1 MKNCTLICEHLLT
14 TEYHRAYN
22 VTMLANMCRLR
33 MQLHF
38 ERRAIMNE
46 NEQVFGKFIEERR
59 KALGITLRGF
69 AAELDIAPAY
79 MSDIEKGRRYPPDK
93 KLDDIARILKLE
105 GTDKEKLLDMAALT
119 RVNTVSPDLPEYIM
133 DKDLARVALRR
144 AKAGNLSDEGWQE
157 VIDLINKKIDDE

>member
-1 MKNCTLICEHLLT
+1 
-14 TEYHRAYN
+14 
-22 VTMLANMCRLR
+22 
-33 MQLHF
+33 
-38 ERRAIMNE
+38 MNE

-93 KLDDIARILKLE
+93 KLDDIAFILKLE
-105 GTDKEKLLDMAALT
+105 GTEKDKLLDLAALT

-157 VIDLINKKIDDE
+157 VIDLINKKIGEE

>member
-1 MKNCTLICEHLLT
+1 
-14 TEYHRAYN
+14 
-22 VTMLANMCRLR
+22 
-33 MQLHF
+33 
-38 ERRAIMNE
+38 MNE

-59 KALGITLRGF
+59 KSLGITLRGF

-105 GTDKEKLLDMAALT
+105 GTEKDKLLDLAALT

-157 VIDLINKKIDDE
+157 VIELINKKIGEE

>member
-1 MKNCTLICEHLLT
+1 
-14 TEYHRAYN
+14 
-22 VTMLANMCRLR
+22 
-33 MQLHF
+33 
-38 ERRAIMNE
+38 MNE
-46 NEQVFGKFIEERR
+46 NEQAFGKFIEERR
-59 KALGITLRGF
+59 KALDITLRGF

-105 GTDKEKLLDMAALT
+105 GKDKDKLLDLAALT
-119 RVNTVSPDLPEYIM
+119 RVKTVSHDLPEYIM

-157 VIDLINKKIDDE
+157 VINLINKKVGDE

>member
-1 MKNCTLICEHLLT
+1 
-14 TEYHRAYN
+14 
-22 VTMLANMCRLR
+22 
-33 MQLHF
+33 
-38 ERRAIMNE
+38 MNE
-46 NEQVFGKFIEERR
+46 NEQVFGKFIEKRR

-105 GTDKEKLLDMAALT
+105 GVKKEKLLDMAALT

-133 DKDLARVALRR
+133 EKDLARVALRR
-144 AKAGNLSDEGWQE
+144 AKAGNLSDEGWKE
-157 VIDLINKKIDDE
+157 VIDLINTKVGDGE

>member
-1 MKNCTLICEHLLT
+1 
-14 TEYHRAYN
+14 
-22 VTMLANMCRLR
+22 
-33 MQLHF
+33 
-38 ERRAIMNE
+38 MNE

-59 KALGITLRGF
+59 KALGITLRRF

-93 KLDDIARILKLE
+93 KLDDIAFILKLE
-105 GTDKEKLLDMAALT
+105 GTEKDKLLDLAALT

-157 VIDLINKKIDDE
+157 VIDLINKKIGEE

>member
-1 MKNCTLICEHLLT
+1 
-14 TEYHRAYN
+14 
-22 VTMLANMCRLR
+22 
-33 MQLHF
+33 
-38 ERRAIMNE
+38 MNE

-93 KLDDIARILKLE
+93 KLDDIARILTLE

-119 RVNTVSPDLPEYIM
+119 RVKTVSPDLPEYIM
-133 DKDLARVALRR
+133 DKNLARVALRR